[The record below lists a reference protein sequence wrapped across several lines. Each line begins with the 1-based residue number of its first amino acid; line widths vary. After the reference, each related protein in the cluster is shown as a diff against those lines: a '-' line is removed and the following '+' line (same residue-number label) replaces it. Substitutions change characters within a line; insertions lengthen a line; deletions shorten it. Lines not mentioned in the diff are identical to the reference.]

1 MKWNHSSFF
10 IRLCTAIKIQVN
22 YDWNKREAI
31 WEKKHS
37 FLSIFGVK
45 LNSVILIEKI
55 WEGNGVFKDWWNS
68 RVWNPSKL
76 SIGIPKCTKQAWH
89 ETEQ

>member
-1 MKWNHSSFF
+1 MIGISVKPS
-10 IRLCTAIKIQVN
+10 
-22 YDWNKREAI
+22 
-31 WEKKHS
+31 EKKNHS

-55 WEGNGVFKDWWNS
+55 WEGNGVFKTDGIL
-68 RVWNPSKL
+68 VFGIHL